1 MGKSNTTLP
10 NSSKDLLMDA
20 QEVYTIL
27 LFVQCRLS
35 IAYFVFPL
43 LQPTQNQLF
52 KKKSVNNK
60 YLSTAMSP
68 KRCQVY
74 QSLAKWTN
82 TPVSH

>member
-1 MGKSNTTLP
+1 
-10 NSSKDLLMDA
+10 MDA

-52 KKKSVNNK
+52 KKRA
-60 YLSTAMSP
+60 STTNI
-68 KRCQVY
+68 Y
-74 QSLAKWTN
+74 QLLCPLKDAKFTK
-82 TPVSH
+82 V